1 MSDAETLIK
10 AYYAA
15 FNEADPAAMLALL
28 TDDVVHDINQGGREI
43 GRVAFEAFLGHMNRA
58 YRERLVDIVVMTEP
72 TGTRAAAEFVV
83 HGTYLQSDGGLPTAH
98 GQTYLLPAGAFFE
111 IRDGLICRVSNTYNL
126 ADWIAQV
133 STSL

>member
-1 MSDAETLIK
+1 MPTAEALIK

-15 FNEADPAAMLALL
+15 FNKADPAAMLALL
-28 TDDVVHDINQGGREI
+28 TDDVVHDINQGTREI
-43 GRVAFEAFLGHMNRA
+43 GRAAFEIFLGHMNRS

-83 HGTYLQSDGGLPTAH
+83 QGTYLQSDAGLPAAQ
-98 GQTYLLPAGAFFE
+98 GQTYVLPAGAFFE
-111 IRDGLICRVSNTYNL
+111 LRAGLICRVSNTYNL

-133 STSL
+133 SISR